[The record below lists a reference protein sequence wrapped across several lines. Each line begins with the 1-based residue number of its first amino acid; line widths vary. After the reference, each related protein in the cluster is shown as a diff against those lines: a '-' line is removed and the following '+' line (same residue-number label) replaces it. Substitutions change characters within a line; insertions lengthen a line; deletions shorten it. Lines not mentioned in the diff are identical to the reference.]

1 MGLRS
6 QRLPQ
11 AQAGD
16 RVLGLEKEG
25 GRRGVRRRLW
35 NWIWNGIGS
44 DRGWAVVGRKKKSLN
59 RDQETLY

>member
-16 RVLGLEKEG
+16 RVLGLEEEG
-25 GRRGVRRRLW
+25 GRKGVRWRLG
-35 NWIWNGIGS
+35 IWNGIGN
-44 DRGWAVVGRKKKSLN
+44 DRGGGLWSEGRRKA
-59 RDQETLY
+59 

>member
-16 RVLGLEKEG
+16 RVLGLEEEG
-25 GRRGVRRRLW
+25 GRKGVRWRLG
-35 NWIWNGIGS
+35 IWNGIGN

-59 RDQETLY
+59 RDQETLC

>member
-6 QRLPQ
+6 QCLPQ

-16 RVLGLEKEG
+16 RVLGLEEEG
-25 GRRGVRRRLW
+25 GRKGGRWRLG
-35 NWIWNGIGS
+35 ICNGIGS

-59 RDQETLY
+59 RDQETLC